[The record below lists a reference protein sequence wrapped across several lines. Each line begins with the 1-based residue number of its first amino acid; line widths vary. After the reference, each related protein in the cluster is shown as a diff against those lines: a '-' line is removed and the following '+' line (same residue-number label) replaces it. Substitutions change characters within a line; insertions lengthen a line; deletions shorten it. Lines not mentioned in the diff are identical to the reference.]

1 MCRIQIRQRNE
12 KIPRSFEHPAEQ
24 RIFLN
29 KYDVLI
35 IGAGIAGLYAAMQ
48 LPESKKVLV
57 VCKDIP
63 WECNTF
69 YAQGGMAT
77 ALDENDVP
85 LHVSDTMAAG
95 AYHNIKEAV
104 EILSRTSLE
113 TTPDIIAKGMAFD
126 RAADGKLLYTKEA
139 AHSVARIIHAGG
151 DATGRYMHYFMMLQ
165 NRHKLQKNTLVY
177 DLLIE
182 NGRCYGVKAT
192 VNYEPTTIYAD
203 DVIIASGGVGSLYAY
218 NTNSRTVS
226 ADIHGIC
233 VEKGIELA
241 DMEFMQFH
249 PTVFVDTPFARKLL
263 LTEALRGEGAHI
275 IDEDGERFLFEYD
288 ERGELASRDIVSRG
302 IFKHKRNTGKQAYL
316 DFSMFEAKWFEHRFP
331 NITHTFAGLG
341 YHFPKDKVPV
351 SPAFHYA
358 NGGIKCDVNGC
369 IPGME
374 GLYVI
379 GEAAR
384 TGVHGAN
391 RLASNSLLE
400 AAVFAKRAVDHLLGR
415 EHQQIKT
422 PEFEKDYGNIL
433 HKENDKSYKQK
444 LRQVMWEDIGIIRT
458 TRGLLEAKNLIYD
471 MKNHEIGR
479 LLQLRLNTAS
489 AIVDAALA
497 RTESLGSH
505 YIESE

>member
-1 MCRIQIRQRNE
+1 ME
-12 KIPRSFEHPAEQ
+12 
-24 RIFLN
+24 

-35 IGAGIAGLYAAMQ
+35 IGAGIAGLYAAMNI
-48 LPESKKVLV
+48 PKSKKVLV

-69 YAQGGMAT
+69 YAQGGMVT
-77 ALDENDVP
+77 ALNEADIAV
-85 LHVSDTMAAG
+85 HVEDTMAAG
-95 AYHNIKEAV
+95 AYHNNKEAV
-104 EILSRTSLE
+104 EILSRTSLK
-113 TTPDIIAKGMAFD
+113 TTADIIDKGMEFD
-126 RAADGKLLYTKEA
+126 KDEEGNLLFTKEA
-139 AHSVARIIHAGG
+139 AHSVERIVHAGG
-151 DATGRYMHYFMMLQ
+151 DATGRYMHYFMMVQ
-165 NRHKLQKNTLVY
+165 NKHQLQKNTLVY

-203 DVIIASGGVGSLYAY
+203 DVIIASGGIGSLYEF

-249 PTVFVDTPFARKLL
+249 PTVFVDTPYARKLL
-263 LTEALRGEGAHI
+263 LTEALRGEGAHVVD
-275 IDEDGERFLFEYD
+275 DEGRRFLFDYD
-288 ERGELASRDIVSRG
+288 PRGELASRDIVARG
-302 IFKHKRNTGKQAYL
+302 IFDYRRKTGKQAYL
-316 DFSMFEAKWFEHRFP
+316 DFSMFEEKWFEHRFP
-331 NITHTFAGLG
+331 NITRTFGAIG
-341 YHFPKDKVPV
+341 YNFPQDKAPI

-358 NGGIKCDVNGC
+358 NGGIKCDTNGC

-400 AAVFAKRAVDHLLGR
+400 GVVFAKRAVDHLLSKG
-415 EHQQIKT
+415 HQEVKT
-422 PEFEKDYGNIL
+422 PTFEKDYGNIL
-433 HKENDKSYKQK
+433 HKENDKIYKQK

-458 TRGLLEAKNLIYD
+458 TKGLHEAKNLIYD

-505 YIESE
+505 YIENV

>member
-1 MCRIQIRQRNE
+1 M
-12 KIPRSFEHPAEQ
+12 
-24 RIFLN
+24 N

-48 LPESKKVLV
+48 LPASKKVLV

-77 ALDENDVP
+77 ALNEADVP
-85 LHVSDTMAAG
+85 VHIEDTMAAG
-95 AYHNIKEAV
+95 SYHNDREAV

-113 TTPDIIAKGMAFD
+113 TTPALIERGMAFD
-126 RAADGKLLYTKEA
+126 RNDKGEILYTKEA
-139 AHSVARIIHAGG
+139 AHSVPRIVHAGG
-151 DATGRYMHYFMMLQ
+151 DATGRYMHYFMMVQ
-165 NRHKLQKNTLVY
+165 NRHQLQRNTLVY
-177 DLLIE
+177 DLLIRD
-182 NGRCYGVKAT
+182 GRCYGVKAT

-203 DVIIASGGVGSLYAY
+203 DVIIASGGIGSLYAY

-233 VEKGIELA
+233 VEKGIALA

-249 PTVFVDTPFARKLL
+249 PTVFVDTPYARKLL
-263 LTEALRGEGAHI
+263 LTEALRGEGAHVV
-275 IDEDGERFLFEYD
+275 GENGNRFLFEYD
-288 ERGELASRDIVSRG
+288 ERGELASRDIVARG
-302 IFKHKRNTGKQAYL
+302 IFDYKRRTGENAYL
-316 DFSMFEAKWFEHRFP
+316 DFSMFEEKWFHERFP
-331 NITHTFAGLG
+331 NITRTFEALG
-341 YHFPKDKVPV
+341 YHFPKDRISI

-358 NGGIKCDVNGC
+358 NGGIRCDTNGC

-400 AAVFAKRAVDHLLGR
+400 GVVFAQRAVEHLLGKEAHTR
-415 EHQQIKT
+415 QI
-422 PEFEKDYGNIL
+422 PLFEKDYGNIL
-433 HKENDKSYKQK
+433 HKENDKAYKQK

-458 TRGLLEAKNLIYD
+458 TKGLHEAKNLIYD
-471 MKNHEIGR
+471 MKNQEIGR

-489 AIVDAALA
+489 AIVEAALA

-505 YIESE
+505 YIES

>member
-1 MCRIQIRQRNE
+1 V
-12 KIPRSFEHPAEQ
+12 P
-24 RIFLN
+24 

-48 LPESKKVLV
+48 LPRSKKVLV

-69 YAQGGMAT
+69 YAQGGMVT
-77 ALDENDVP
+77 ALNEADIP
-85 LHVSDTMAAG
+85 LHVEDTMAAG
-95 AYHNIKEAV
+95 AYHNNKEAV

-113 TTPDIIAKGMAFD
+113 TTADIIAKGMEFD
-126 RAADGKLLYTKEA
+126 KDEEGNILYTKEA
-139 AHSVARIIHAGG
+139 AHSVARIVHAGG
-151 DATGRYMHYFMMLQ
+151 DATGRYMHYFMMVQ
-165 NRHKLQKNTLVY
+165 NKHKLQKNTLVY

-233 VEKGIELA
+233 VEKGIELS

-249 PTVFVDTPFARKLL
+249 PTVFVDTPYARKLL

-275 IDEDGERFLFEYD
+275 VGEKGNRFLFDYD
-288 ERGELASRDIVSRG
+288 ERGELASRDIVARG
-302 IFKHKRNTGKQAYL
+302 IFDYKRKTGEDAYL
-316 DFSMFEAKWFEHRFP
+316 DFSMFEEQWFHERFP
-331 NITHTFAGLG
+331 NITHTFEALG
-341 YHFPKDKVPV
+341 YHFPKDRVSI

-358 NGGIKCDVNGC
+358 NGGIKCDTHGC
-369 IPGME
+369 IEGME

-400 AAVFAKRAVDHLLGR
+400 GVVFAKRAVDHLLGKG
-415 EHQQIKT
+415 HQAVKT
-422 PEFEKDYGNIL
+422 PAFEKDYGNIL
-433 HKENDKSYKQK
+433 HKENDKTYKQK
-444 LRQVMWEDIGIIRT
+444 LRQVMWNDIGIIRT
-458 TRGLLEAKNLIYD
+458 TKGLHEAKNLIYD
-471 MKNHEIGR
+471 MKNQEIGR

-489 AIVDAALA
+489 AIVEAALA
-497 RTESLGSH
+497 RKESLGSH
-505 YIESE
+505 YIEN

>member
-1 MCRIQIRQRNE
+1 MQ
-12 KIPRSFEHPAEQ
+12 
-24 RIFLN
+24 

-48 LPESKKVLV
+48 LPKSKKVLV
-57 VCKDIP
+57 VCKDVP

-69 YAQGGMAT
+69 YAQGGMST
-77 ALDENDVP
+77 ALNEDDIAV
-85 LHVSDTMAAG
+85 HVKDTMAAG
-95 AYHNIKEAV
+95 AYHNNENAV
-104 EILSRTSLE
+104 KIMSQNSLN
-113 TTPDIIAKGMAFD
+113 TTKDIISLGMKFD
-126 RAADGKLLYTKEA
+126 KYDDINIKYTKEA
-139 AHSVARIIHAGG
+139 AHSVPRIIHAGG
-151 DATGRYMHYFMMLQ
+151 DATGRYMHYFMMLK
-165 NRHKLQKNTLVY
+165 NKHKLQKNTLVY

-203 DVIIASGGVGSLYAY
+203 DVIIASGGIGSLYEF
-218 NTNSRTVS
+218 NTNSRSVS

-249 PTVFVDTPFARKLL
+249 PTVFVESPYARKLL
-263 LTEALRGEGAHI
+263 LTEALRGEGAHVV
-275 IDEDGERFLFEYD
+275 DSDGKRFLFDYD
-288 ERGELASRDIVSRG
+288 ERGELASRDIVARG
-302 IFKHKRNTGKQAYL
+302 IFDHTRKTGKQTYL
-316 DFSMFEAKWFEHRFP
+316 DFSMFEEEWFEARFP
-331 NITHTFAGLG
+331 NITRTFGALG
-341 YHFPKDKVPV
+341 YSFPKDKVPI

-358 NGGIKCDVNGC
+358 NGGIKCDTNGC

-400 AAVFAKRAVDHLLGR
+400 AVVFASRTVAHLLSKEYNGG
-415 EHQQIKT
+415 EMPK
-422 PEFEKDYGNIL
+422 FDKDYGNIL
-433 HKENDKSYKQK
+433 HKKNDKIYKEK
-444 LRQVMWEDIGIIRT
+444 LRKVMWNDIGIIRT
-458 TRGLLEAKNLIYD
+458 TKGLHEAKNLIYD
-471 MKNHEIGR
+471 MKNREIGR

-489 AIVDAALA
+489 AIVEAALS

-505 YIESE
+505 YIETKEKGIEKCMNS

>member
-1 MCRIQIRQRNE
+1 ME
-12 KIPRSFEHPAEQ
+12 
-24 RIFLN
+24 

-48 LPESKKVLV
+48 LPSSKKVLV

-69 YAQGGMAT
+69 YAQGGMTT
-77 ALDENDVP
+77 ALNEEDVP

-95 AYHNIKEAV
+95 AYHNNEEAV
-104 EILSRTSLE
+104 KIMSETSLE
-113 TTPDIIAKGMAFD
+113 TTADIIAKGMEFD
-126 RAADGKLLYTKEA
+126 KDEEGHLLYTKEA
-139 AHSVARIIHAGG
+139 AHSVERIIHAGG
-151 DATGRYMHYFMMLQ
+151 DATGRYMHYFMMVQ
-165 NRHKLQKNTLVY
+165 NKHQLQKNTLVY

-203 DVIIASGGVGSLYAY
+203 DVIIASGGVGSLYEF

-249 PTVFVDTPFARKLL
+249 PTVFVDTPYARKLL
-263 LTEALRGEGAHI
+263 LTEALRGEGAHVV
-275 IDEDGERFLFEYD
+275 DEEGRRFLFD
-288 ERGELASRDIVSRG
+288 VDPRGELASRDIVARG
-302 IFKHKRNTGKQAYL
+302 IFKYKRETGKQAYL
-316 DFSMFEAKWFEHRFP
+316 DFSMFEEEWFEHRFP
-331 NITHTFAGLG
+331 NITRTFGALG
-341 YHFPKDKVPV
+341 FQFPKDKVPI

-358 NGGIKCDVNGC
+358 NGGIKCDTNGC

-400 AAVFAKRAVDHLLGR
+400 GVVFAKRAIDHLLGR
-415 EHQQIKT
+415 GHQQIKT

-433 HKENDKSYKQK
+433 HKENDKIYKQK
-444 LRQVMWEDIGIIRT
+444 LRQVMWDDIGIIRT
-458 TRGLLEAKNLIYD
+458 TKDLHEAKNLIYD
-471 MKNHEIGR
+471 MKNHDIGR
-479 LLQLRLNTAS
+479 LLELRLNTAS
-489 AIVDAALA
+489 AIVEAALA

-505 YIESE
+505 YMEAE

>member
-1 MCRIQIRQRNE
+1 MTE
-12 KIPRSFEHPAEQ
+12 
-24 RIFLN
+24 

-35 IGAGIAGLYAAMQ
+35 IGAGIAGLYAAMNI
-48 LPESKKVLV
+48 PKEKKVLV

-69 YAQGGMAT
+69 YAQGGMVT
-77 ALDENDVP
+77 ALNEADIP
-85 LHVSDTMAAG
+85 SHVEDTMAAG
-95 AYHNIKEAV
+95 SQHNNQEAV
-104 EILSRTSLE
+104 EILSSTSLK
-113 TTPDIIAKGMAFD
+113 TTEDIISKGMEFD
-126 RAADGKLLYTKEA
+126 KDEEGNLLYTKEA
-139 AHSVARIIHAGG
+139 AHSVERIVHAGG
-151 DATGRYMHYFMMLQ
+151 DATGRYMHYFMMVQ
-165 NRHKLQKNTLVY
+165 NKHQLQKNTLVY

-203 DVIIASGGVGSLYAY
+203 DVIIASGGIGSLYEF

-233 VEKGIELA
+233 VEKGIALA

-249 PTVFVDTPFARKLL
+249 PTVFVDTPYARKLL
-263 LTEALRGEGAHI
+263 LTEALRGEGAHVV
-275 IDEDGERFLFEYD
+275 DNEGKRFLFDYD

-302 IFKHKRNTGKQAYL
+302 IFDYKRKTGKQAYL
-316 DFSMFEAKWFEHRFP
+316 DFSMFDEKWFEHRFP
-331 NITHTFAGLG
+331 NITRTFGTLG
-341 YHFPKDKVPV
+341 YHFPKDRAPI

-358 NGGIKCDVNGC
+358 NGGIKCDVDGC

-400 AAVFAKRAVDHLLGR
+400 GVVFAKRAVEHLLAKSPT
-415 EHQQIKT
+415 EVKIPT
-422 PEFEKDYGNIL
+422 FEKDYGNIL
-433 HKENDKSYKQK
+433 HKENDKIYKQK
-444 LRQVMWEDIGIIRT
+444 LRQVMWDDIGIIRT
-458 TRGLLEAKNLIYD
+458 TKGLLEAKNLIFD
-471 MKNHEIGR
+471 MKNQEIGR

-489 AIVDAALA
+489 SIVEAALA
-497 RTESLGSH
+497 RTDSLGSH
-505 YIESE
+505 YMESD

>member
-1 MCRIQIRQRNE
+1 ME
-12 KIPRSFEHPAEQ
+12 
-24 RIFLN
+24 

-48 LPESKKVLV
+48 LPASKKVLV

-69 YAQGGMAT
+69 YAQGGMTT
-77 ALDENDVP
+77 ALNEADIP
-85 LHVSDTMAAG
+85 SHIADTMAAG
-95 AYHNIKEAV
+95 SFHNSKEAV

-113 TTPDIIAKGMAFD
+113 TTQDIIDKGMQFD
-126 RAADGKLLYTKEA
+126 TDEEGNILYTKEA
-139 AHSVARIIHAGG
+139 AHSVERIIHAGG
-151 DATGRYMHYFMMLQ
+151 DATGRYMHYFMMVQ
-165 NRHKLQKNTLVY
+165 NKHKLQKNTLVY

-182 NGRCYGVKAT
+182 DGRCFGVKAT

-203 DVIIASGGVGSLYAY
+203 DVIIASGGIGSLYEF

-233 VEKGIELA
+233 VEKGIALA

-249 PTVFVDTPFARKLL
+249 PTVFVETPYARKLL
-263 LTEALRGEGAHI
+263 LTEALRGEGAHVVD
-275 IDEDGERFLFEYD
+275 DEGRRFLFDYD
-288 ERGELASRDIVSRG
+288 ERGELASRDIVARG
-302 IFKHKRNTGKQAYL
+302 IFTHIRKTGQKAYL
-316 DFSMFEAKWFEHRFP
+316 DFSMFEKNWFEHRFP
-331 NITHTFAGLG
+331 NITHTFASLG
-341 YHFPKDKVPV
+341 YSFPTDKISI

-358 NGGIKCDVNGC
+358 NGGIKCDTNGC
-369 IPGME
+369 IEGME

-400 AAVFAKRAVDHLLGR
+400 GAVFAKRAVDHLLSKAHKVI
-415 EHQQIKT
+415 EIPK
-422 PEFEKDYGNIL
+422 FEKDYGNIL
-433 HKENDKSYKQK
+433 HKDNDKIYKHK
-444 LRQVMWEDIGIIRT
+444 LRQIMWEDIGIIRT
-458 TRGLLEAKNLIYD
+458 TKGLHEAKNLIYD
-471 MKNHEIGR
+471 MKNKEIGR
-479 LLQLRLNTAS
+479 LLELRLNTAS

-505 YIESE
+505 YIESDR